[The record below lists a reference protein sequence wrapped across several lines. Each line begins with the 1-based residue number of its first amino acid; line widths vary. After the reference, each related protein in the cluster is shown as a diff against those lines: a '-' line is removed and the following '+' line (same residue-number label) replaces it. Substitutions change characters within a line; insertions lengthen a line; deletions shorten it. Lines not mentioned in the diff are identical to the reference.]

1 MTPIFM
7 GVIMEQNKKSW
18 STRDWI
24 FISIIIFMVQA
35 AVWFLSYHFGTN
47 DSALS
52 YISFAGTLVSIILAV
67 LAIGYTYVESQQQ
80 KNSSSALTN
89 QITSLDNIRDKLAI
103 QADALEDMKLVKD
116 SMMNYSNMID
126 SHFKENIQRM
136 ENLNNNVSYI
146 AKNISQQ
153 TKNNTGSGNFYESAK
168 NFNNTLNY
176 LYFAIAGLF
185 FEKEFKKIDHFTF
198 DELQE
203 VFNEINLDYAA
214 LQVTRDY
221 IYASCTVT
229 INNLLFNDAV
239 NYSNNYINPE
249 LIDLIKFSAEKI
261 KNAEDSSY
269 NQNQLS
275 LIGDRVLQSDLFNGF

>member
-1 MTPIFM
+1 
-7 GVIMEQNKKSW
+7 MEQNKKSW

>member
-1 MTPIFM
+1 M
-7 GVIMEQNKKSW
+7 GVIMDQNKKSW

-24 FISIIIFMVQA
+24 FISIIVFMVQA

-52 YISFAGTLVSIILAV
+52 YVSFAGTLVSIILAV

-80 KNSSSALTN
+80 KNSSSTLTN
-89 QITSLDNIRDKLAI
+89 QIASLDNIRDKLAI

-116 SMMNYSNMID
+116 SMINYSNLID
-126 SHFKENIQRM
+126 SHFKENIQRI

-146 AKNISQQ
+146 AKNISPQ
-153 TKNNTGSGNFYESAK
+153 TKNNIGSDSFYLNAK
-168 NFNNTLNY
+168 NFHNTLNY
-176 LYFAIAGLF
+176 FNFVIAGLF
-185 FEKEFKKIDHFTF
+185 FEREFMKSDHFTF
-198 DELQE
+198 DELQGI
-203 VFNEINLDYAA
+203 FNEINLDYAA

-229 INNLLFNDAV
+229 INNLLFNNAV
-239 NYSNNYINPE
+239 IYIENYINPE

-261 KNAEDSSY
+261 KNADE
-269 NQNQLS
+269 NPFNKNQLS
-275 LIGDRVLQSDLFNGF
+275 LIGDRVLQSNLLN